1 MLAPLRRSGVRRFVV
16 DAGMT
21 CDVPLL
27 PMAGNSRGTV
37 LDTGRTAAFR
47 LVRRAST
54 AMPRGGVA

>member
-1 MLAPLRRSGVRRFVV
+1 
-16 DAGMT
+16 MT
-21 CDVPLL
+21 RDVPLL
-27 PMAGNSRGTV
+27 RMAGNSRGTV